1 MSLSR
6 QDRVLNKRE
15 RVNQKARTRAALVA
29 AAAALLAQGRPPSV
43 PDAAAAALVST
54 ATAYRYFASAE
65 ELWAEAA
72 LQALDLN
79 SWLDEV
85 DLEIDKAGDDIAA
98 RATVAARTVG
108 GRMLADQR
116 PFRQLLKNSFER
128 WFAQQDQLPA
138 EERAPLRAG
147 RRDRTNRTIVE
158 PLRGVL
164 DDDQR
169 ERLVRALAL
178 VSGIDAIV
186 VLTDAL
192 ALDPDEALATLID
205 ANRWLI
211 AGALADLGVPIRN
224 VSPAADER
232 EDAGQRFVS
241 RSCDGSDG
249 SMPL

>member
-79 SWLDEV
+79 SWLAEV

-98 RATVAARTVG
+98 RATVAARAVG

-116 PFRQLLKNSFER
+116 PFRQLLKNSIER
-128 WFAQQDQLPA
+128 WFAQQDQLSA
-138 EERAPLRAG
+138 EEQAPLRAG
-147 RRDRTNRTIVE
+147 RRDRTNRTVVK

-178 VSGIDAIV
+178 VSGVDAIV

-192 ALDPDEALATLID
+192 ALDPDEALVTLID

-211 AGALADLGVPIRN
+211 AGALAELRPRQQ
-224 VSPAADER
+224 PR
-232 EDAGQRFVS
+232 ES
-241 RSCDGSDG
+241 
-249 SMPL
+249 